1 MYGLG
6 NEWMMN
12 FYIMER
18 EKKKA
23 KVDSV
28 QWQAFVIAN
37 GVGLE
42 PMALAFTLKGTSTIF
57 SLRYIS
63 FTFFFPISK
72 TKYTTQPQFDSRM
85 YAVCSFV

>member
-1 MYGLG
+1 MDDEFLY
-6 NEWMMN
+6 
-12 FYIMER
+12 YVER

-63 FTFFFPISK
+63 FTFFFSLSK

>member
-6 NEWMMN
+6 NEWMIN

-42 PMALAFTLKGTSTIF
+42 PMALAFT
-57 SLRYIS
+57 
-63 FTFFFPISK
+63 
-72 TKYTTQPQFDSRM
+72 
-85 YAVCSFV
+85 